1 MKRQANR
8 SRRSASTLPDDDA
21 PSNVVVLATRRMLPM
36 SLADVLASRED
47 FRAQYPFLV
56 AQIRALRS
64 VPGYGSDVSLMRLLE
79 PVVETLIWRAR
90 PLARSDE
97 QFESDIASG

>member
-1 MKRQANR
+1 MKRQASR
-8 SRRSASTLPDDDA
+8 SRRSTQTLLDDDEA
-21 PSNVVVLATRRMLPM
+21 SNVVDLATRRLLPM
-36 SLADVLASRED
+36 SVADILASRGD
-47 FRAQYPFLV
+47 FRAPYPFLV

-64 VPGYGSDVSLMRLLE
+64 VPGYGSDISLMTILE

-97 QFESDIASG
+97 LFERDIASG